1 MKYKISAFL
10 LCIILLAV
18 GLLGSAVCPP
28 TASALDVVVKISRI
42 ENTLHLIDELAGSD
56 TPQAKAP
63 ATAQIRAM
71 LQGTDWIDPD
81 RQIVIGLEPAGEQ
94 YISGI
99 LIPYIRPNA
108 NFQAA
113 FNAKIGSNYYMI
125 SLPPGSPQV
134 ISGNMEEALL
144 KAGSSKSKTTIM
156 AQATVGRLLKKNRE
170 QIDNWLK
177 KIEISKM
184 QRTDTP
190 MAPAPEDARAMIS
203 GMLDIASQLDTISF
217 GIDLTAAKLAFV
229 FSSQARAESEIA
241 GLFTRTDT
249 SARLSTFKPDFQINF
264 GSGPYNIA
272 GFLKMMG
279 NTFGPFSQKV
289 GLDFSEIASM
299 CEPFSGEMAG
309 GLSYDKDKIN
319 FETISVLK
327 NGNQAVDFL
336 ENVYLPWMEKYSRNL
351 AGLLEQQSGRKLA
364 DVFVRTADT
373 EVAGCKVVGVKS
385 KIPVF
390 PALPQTAGVPAP
402 DCPIMVYDTRM
413 TTVDNLLLM
422 ASNDRRLKKMI
433 GLARTFK
440 ETTSNGPLMTLDMD
454 LGAYLSAL
462 GEMLPDL
469 NIPMPGDK
477 KAFSSLGKLAFTMNL
492 ENGRIDTV
500 TSFKMD
506 DIKAMITAF
515 KEAMAAPPAESRD
528 SVPGQTNLKTES
540 AGKPAQLP
548 AKPQYTEKDP
558 EYWSD
563 KGGLVAAYGN
573 DKAAVEFYKK
583 AIKLDPQRSDYH
595 FNLSVSFC
603 ELGEYA
609 KALTSI
615 NRALAM
621 DNGNGAY
628 YYTRGRIYL
637 LSTDSTK
644 AMENFIQ
651 SARLDHKDARDYLN
665 NVAHVQWE

>member
-1 MKYKISAFL
+1 MKFKIAAFSG
-10 LCIILLAV
+10 IILLAV
-18 GLLGSAVCPP
+18 VLLGSAVCPP

-42 ENTLHLIDELAGSD
+42 ENTLNLIDELAGSD

-81 RQIVIGLEPAGEQ
+81 RQIVIGLELAGEQ

-99 LIPYIRPNA
+99 LIPHIRPNA

-113 FNAKIGSNYYMI
+113 FNAKIGSDYYMI

-134 ISGNMEEALL
+134 ISENMEEALL

-156 AQATVGRLLKKNRE
+156 AQVTVDRLLKKNRE
-170 QIDNWLK
+170 QIDSWLE
-177 KIEISKM
+177 KIETSKM
-184 QRTDTP
+184 QQTDNP
-190 MAPAPEDARAMIS
+190 MAPTPEDARAMIS

-217 GIDLTAAKLAFV
+217 GIDLTPAKLAFV

-241 GLFTRTDT
+241 GLFTRTNT
-249 SARLSTFKPDFQINF
+249 PVRLSTFKPDFQINF

-272 GFLKMMG
+272 GFMKMMG
-279 NTFGPFSQKV
+279 NTFGPFYQKI

-319 FETISVLK
+319 FEAISVFK
-327 NGNQAVDFL
+327 DGNQAVDFL

-364 DVFVRTADT
+364 DVFVQTTDTA
-373 EVAGCKVVGVKS
+373 VAGCKVVGVKS
-385 KIPVF
+385 KFPVF
-390 PALPQTAGVPAP
+390 PALPQTAGAPVP
-402 DCPIMVYDTRM
+402 DCPVIVYDTRM

-422 ASNDRRLKKMI
+422 ASNDRRLEKMI
-433 GLARTFK
+433 GLTRTFI
-440 ETTSNGPLMTLDMD
+440 ETTSSGPLMTLDMD

-469 NIPMPGDK
+469 NIPMPGGK
-477 KAFSSLGKLAFTMNL
+477 KTFSGLGKLAFTMNL

-500 TSFKMD
+500 TSFKLD
-506 DIKAMITAF
+506 DIKSMITSF
-515 KEAMAAPPAESRD
+515 KEAMAAPPAGSKGR
-528 SVPGQTNLKTES
+528 VPQTSMKTES
-540 AGKPAQLP
+540 AGRPDQLP
-548 AKPQYTEKDP
+548 EKPQYTEKDP

-573 DKAAVEFYKK
+573 DKAAVGFYKK
-583 AIKLDPQRSDYH
+583 AIKLDPQRSDYY
-595 FNLSVSFC
+595 FNLSVSYC
-603 ELGEYA
+603 ELGEYV

-615 NRALAM
+615 DRALAM
-621 DNGNGAY
+621 DNENGAY

-644 AMENFIQ
+644 ALEDFIQ